1 MNKFR
6 LKLNLQ
12 LFAEEMA
19 AVEPGVEVVPAAEVQ
34 TETPV
39 IEPGVEKEVAAEPNN
54 YEKAFAKRLQA
65 ERDKWQKENEDKYK
79 DYETN
84 QKAAQFLQKRYNIND
99 SQALREQI
107 ELADLQ
113 DRAEEHNITPEMQ
126 KRLDVLEQ
134 KAALADKYQQEQ
146 EQQQQYQTFRSNLD
160 KFAAEKQANADE
172 LHQYMFD
179 NGFPSEKMELAYKT
193 MQADKVLAEKE
204 AFEASKEQFKKDTL
218 KEYLDSK
225 KAPKAEGKGAA
236 GIVGQGPPGSWQA
249 ADARFKARIEA
260 ANNSV

>member
-1 MNKFR
+1 MFKR
-6 LKLNLQ
+6 LHPVYEIDGAIG
-12 LFAEEMA
+12 AESGVEVTQEA
-19 AVEPGVEVVPAAEVQ
+19 AEQTDTSVVEPGA
-34 TETPV
+34 
-39 IEPGVEKEVAAEPNN
+39 EKEVAAEPNN

-65 ERDKWQKENEDKYK
+65 ERDKWQKDNEDKYK

-84 QKAAQFLQKRYNIND
+84 QKAAQFLQKRYNISD
-99 SQALREQI
+99 PQALREQI

-113 DRAEEHNITPEMQ
+113 DRAEEQNITPEMQ

-134 KAALADKYQQEQ
+134 KAALADKFQQEQ

-160 KFAAEKQANADE
+160 KFAAEKQASADE
-172 LHQYMFD
+172 LHQYMYE
-179 NGFPSEKMELAYKT
+179 NQFPPEKMELAYKT

-204 AFEASKEQFKKDTL
+204 AFEAQKEQFKKDSV

-236 GIVGQGPPGSWQA
+236 GVVGQGAPGSWQA

-260 ANNSV
+260 ANKSV